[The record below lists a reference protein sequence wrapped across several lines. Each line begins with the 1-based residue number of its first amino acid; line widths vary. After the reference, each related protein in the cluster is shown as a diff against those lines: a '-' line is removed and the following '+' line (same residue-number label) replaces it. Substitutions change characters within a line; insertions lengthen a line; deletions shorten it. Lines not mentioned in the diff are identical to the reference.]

1 MKTLQQYQHNAHRRN
16 AQFSV
21 IAIMLFA
28 LTGCAAGFDEEFS
41 CNKVGGISGCTDM
54 TEIRGLADSGAFT
67 GQSSSTASRQPATA
81 LSAQATTYPHANPMD
96 FIPLPRRNRDGFPM
110 RTSEHVQK
118 VTIFPFINDNG
129 DFVDTT
135 DVYIVLDKSQWTGRP
150 ANLIRK
156 D

>member
-1 MKTLQQYQHNAHRRN
+1 MKPLQHQHDSHRRN
-16 AQFSV
+16 ARFGV
-21 IAIMLFA
+21 IAIILST
-28 LTGCAAGFDEEFS
+28 LTGCAAGFDDEFS

-54 TEIRGLADSGAFT
+54 TEVRQLADSGAFSGHEPHT
-67 GQSSSTASRQPATA
+67 VSHLPTATLSTS
-81 LSAQATTYPHANPMD
+81 ATTYPHATPMD
-96 FIPLPRRNRDGFPM
+96 FIPLPRRNRDGFPV
-110 RTSEHVQK
+110 RTSEKVQK

-150 ANLIRK
+150 AHLIKK

>member
-1 MKTLQQYQHNAHRRN
+1 VKTLQHRRN
-16 AQFSV
+16 AHFGV
-21 IAIMLFA
+21 IAIMLSA

-41 CNKVGGISGCTDM
+41 CTKVGGISGCTDM
-54 TEIRGLADSGAFT
+54 TEIRNLADSGAFI
-67 GQSSSTASRQPATA
+67 GQAPSAVSHRPATP
-81 LSAQATTYPHANPMD
+81 LSASATTHPRANPMD
-96 FIPLPRRNRDGFPM
+96 FIPLPRRSRDGFPM
-110 RTSEHVQK
+110 RTIEHVQK